1 MSKEDSNTP
10 TSGQSS
16 AQLVLQKI
24 YVKDFSFESPNAAE
38 LFTQPP
44 TGFNPEINMQL
55 NTETKKLDGDLY
67 EVTLILTITA
77 KLPGSDTTLYLVEL
91 KQAGLFT
98 LINFPQKDLAAMANS
113 FCPNILFPYAR
124 EAVSSAVERGGFPQ
138 LLLAPINFDALY
150 QQHLAK
156 IKTASAEVSSDARH

>member
-1 MSKEDSNTP
+1 MNKEDGNAPATE
-10 TSGQSS
+10 QAH

-24 YVKDFSFESPNAAE
+24 YIKDFSFESPRAAE
-38 LFTQPP
+38 LFTKPP
-44 TGFNPEINMQL
+44 STVNPEINMQL
-55 NTETKKLDGDLY
+55 NTETKKLNDDLY
-67 EVTLILTITA
+67 EITLNITINA
-77 KLPGSDTTLYLVEL
+77 KLPDSDTTLYLVEL

-156 IKTASAEVSSDARH
+156 LKTASPEASSDARH

>member
-1 MSKEDSNTP
+1 MSKEDGKSP
-10 TSGQSS
+10 EAAQAS

-24 YVKDFSFESPNAAE
+24 YVKDLSFESPRAAE
-38 LFTQPP
+38 LFIKPP
-44 TGFNPEINMQL
+44 SSINPEINMQL

-67 EVTLILTITA
+67 EITLNITLSA
-77 KLPGSDTTLYLVEL
+77 KLPDSDTTLYLVEL

-124 EAVSSAVERGGFPQ
+124 EAISNAVERGGFPQ